1 MSDEIGKYGL
11 ERLRS
16 LSPEERLLLGH
27 RLQTL
32 RINRGLTQAETAR
45 RAGVSAKTLYHLERG
60 EPVRA
65 DSVLRICRGLETWPS
80 GLLQDLEQERPPER
94 PFLLHR
100 AADAEWHAPEDRRR
114 AVPEDNAARL
124 RDPAERRRLGGLGF
138 VDCFVSNPNLV
149 MPEGPG
155 TLYFELHRR
164 SEGDINALL
173 FRDSKILCVAGH
185 IRLDIGGDAVELGPG
200 DMVGYRSADLR
211 WGEPARPLGPDEP
224 PPRILWIGA
233 VRVGKV
239 VKPRG
244 RTVVRRRKEA

>member
-1 MSDEIGKYGL
+1 MGL

-16 LSPEERLLLGH
+16 LPAQERRLLGH
-27 RLQTL
+27 RLGVL
-32 RINRGLTQAETAR
+32 RINRGLTQAEVAA
-45 RAGVSAKTLYHLERG
+45 RAGVSAKTVYHVERG
-60 EPVRA
+60 VVVRA
-65 DSVLRICRGLETWPS
+65 GSVLRVCRGLETWPS
-80 GLLQDLEQERPPER
+80 GILDGLEQERRPER

-100 AADAEWHAPEDRRR
+100 AAEAEWYAPEDRRKV
-114 AVPEDNAARL
+114 VPEDNAASL
-124 RDPAERRRLGGLGF
+124 RDPEERRRLGRLGF

-149 MPEGPG
+149 MAEGPG
-155 TLYFELHRR
+155 TMYFELHRR
-164 SEGDINALL
+164 SGGDINALL

-185 IRLDIGGDAVELGPG
+185 IRLGIGDDAIELGPG

-211 WGEPARPLGPDEP
+211 WGEPARPLGEGEP

-244 RTVVRRRKEA
+244 RTVVRRGKKA